1 MLFALGVIAGF
12 INVMAGGGSTL
23 TLPALIFLGLT
34 PGEANGTNRIAILIQ
49 NISAVASFKKE
60 KYSQFAV
67 SWKLAL
73 FTLPGAII
81 GALAAVKI
89 SDEIFQKILGIVLI
103 GVAVSII
110 LPKGSITVEEKRTAK
125 NIPAKVFVAMFFVG
139 FYGGFVQAGVGFL
152 LMFVLHFLMRAD
164 LVRVNMHKVFIV
176 LIYTVPAVL
185 IFAIGG
191 KIDFVWG
198 LVLAAGN
205 AVGAWQSAKVSARKG
220 QKAIKIILAVVIII
234 MSIKLLNIF

>member
-1 MLFALGVIAGF
+1 MLFSLGAVAGF

-34 PGEANGTNRIAILIQ
+34 PGEANGTNRVAILIQ

-60 KYSQFAV
+60 KYSQFGV
-67 SWKLAL
+67 SWRLAL

-81 GALAAVKI
+81 GAIAAVKI
-89 SDEIFQKILGIVLI
+89 SDVLFQKILGVVLI
-103 GVAVSII
+103 GVAISMI
-110 LPKGSITVEEKRTAK
+110 LPKSSITVEKNQTAK
-125 NIPAKVFVAMFFVG
+125 NIPAKVFIAMFFVG

-191 KIDFVWG
+191 KIDFLWG
-198 LVLAAGN
+198 IVLALGN
-205 AVGAWQSAKVSARKG
+205 ALGAWQAAKVSVRKG
-220 QKAIKIILAVVIII
+220 QKTVKFFLAVVVII

>member
-1 MLFALGVIAGF
+1 MLFSLGAVAGF

-34 PGEANGTNRIAILIQ
+34 PGEANGTNRVAILIQ

-60 KYSQFAV
+60 KYSQFGV
-67 SWKLAL
+67 SWRLAL

-81 GALAAVKI
+81 GAIAAVKI
-89 SDEIFQKILGIVLI
+89 SDVLFQNILGVVLI
-103 GVAVSII
+103 GVAISMI
-110 LPKGSITVEEKRTAK
+110 LPKSSITVEKNQTAK
-125 NIPAKVFVAMFFVG
+125 NIPAKVFIAMFFVG

-185 IFAIGG
+185 IF
-191 KIDFVWG
+191 V
-198 LVLAAGN
+198 
-205 AVGAWQSAKVSARKG
+205 Q
-220 QKAIKIILAVVIII
+220 VICLFINFKQFI
-234 MSIKLLNIF
+234 YIRFCCNNFNV